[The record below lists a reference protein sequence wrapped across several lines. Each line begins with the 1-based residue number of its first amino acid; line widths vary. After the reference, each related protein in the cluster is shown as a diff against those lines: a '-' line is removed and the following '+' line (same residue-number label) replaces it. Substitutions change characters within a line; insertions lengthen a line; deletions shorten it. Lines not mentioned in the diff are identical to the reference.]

1 MEGDYISDNAPAFQI
16 SGAGEPALLAEFR
29 KFCLPN
35 SSEHSVMFGR
45 TGNHSMVNG
54 IYHLRVDLRDGVAA
68 GVLLRLA
75 LLSGRFDH
83 L

>member
-1 MEGDYISDNAPAFQI
+1 MESDHINDTTPAFQI
-16 SGAGEPALLAEFR
+16 SGAGEPSLLAEFPT
-29 KFCLPN
+29 FCLSN
-35 SSEHSVMFGR
+35 SSEHSVVFAR
-45 TGNHSMVNG
+45 TGNHSMDG